1 MILFFIGDRYL
12 FVQSREGVCK
22 EEEEA
27 GWNDDVRRRNVLM
40 HTLSDAAAGSEDLH
54 ELMSFN
60 LHVYRKLICRRR
72 NWDFIQCVLNNFHH
86 FQSVCNQ
93 NIKVVARR
101 SLH

>member
-27 GWNDDVRRRNVLM
+27 GWNEDVKNVLM

-54 ELMSFN
+54 
-60 LHVYRKLICRRR
+60 
-72 NWDFIQCVLNNFHH
+72 
-86 FQSVCNQ
+86 
-93 NIKVVARR
+93 
-101 SLH
+101 

>member
-27 GWNDDVRRRNVLM
+27 GWNDDVRRLSVLM
-40 HTLSDAAAGSEDLH
+40 HTLPAAASEDLH
-54 ELMSFN
+54 EVMSFN
-60 LHVYRKLICRRR
+60 LHVYLKLLCRRR
-72 NWDFIQCVLNNFHH
+72 NWDCIQCVLNKVHC
-86 FQSVCNQ
+86 FQSVCKQ
-93 NIKVVARR
+93 NIKVIARR

>member
-27 GWNDDVRRRNVLM
+27 GWNDDVRRLSVLM
-40 HTLSDAAAGSEDLH
+40 HTLPAAAAAAASKDLH
-54 ELMSFN
+54 EVMSFN
-60 LHVYRKLICRRR
+60 LHVYLKLRCRRR
-72 NWDFIQCVLNNFHH
+72 NWDCIQCVLNKVHC

-93 NIKVVARR
+93 NI
-101 SLH
+101 